1 MRIISDIEVYRNFFC
16 VGFLDYDSG
25 EHVVYEISERKNES
39 NEIRKVLKNTSYLI
53 GFNSIHYD
61 DIHLFKIYKENV
73 TNEEL
78 FNLTQEIIEKENY
91 SFYKQ
96 WKYVPKDLKLKQ
108 IDLFLYWSKMLR
120 QSKMLSLKSLAVQLN
135 HDNIQ
140 ELPYKPGSVLTEEQ
154 MNEVIRYNINDLLV
168 TKKLLNAL
176 KEEVNLRIWIKNEYA
191 VNCLS
196 YDAPKI
202 ASEILANDYAKV
214 TNSDSKSVKSL
225 NFAKP
230 SIHIEK
236 LIEDIDFKFELSAY
250 QNLYKKMQN
259 SWDHFAETVYINH
272 LNTTL
277 LSSYGIGG
285 LHSVNKNETYKSSDY
300 QIVTSDIASL
310 YPTLYLTYNCIRF
323 PELKEKLTQI
333 KNERIEAKRT
343 KNKTKDTFLKLVLN
357 SLSGL
362 LDNTYSWLYYPEGA
376 LRMRILGQ
384 LILTVLTEKA
394 ILKGY
399 KVISQNTD
407 GIELIIHK
415 SEIENYYQIVK
426 EVEDKYKVTF
436 EHDFYKK
443 IVYSSVNDYIAI
455 TESGKLK
462 KKGLFVTEPVL
473 GNSTDFLV
481 ISKALEAYFVNGIQP
496 EVFVKNHK
504 NIFDFCSAKKI
515 AKSFQVIWNG
525 KIQQQLNRFYV
536 SKKGAYL
543 YKKKDNK
550 NMENVLKGYGVMIYN
565 KHEEKPFEEYHV
577 NYQYYINEVKK
588 IIVQLEPPQ
597 STLF

>member
-1 MRIISDIEVYRNFFC
+1 
-16 VGFLDYDSG
+16 
-25 EHVVYEISERKNES
+25 
-39 NEIRKVLKNTSYLI
+39 
-53 GFNSIHYD
+53 
-61 DIHLFKIYKENV
+61 
-73 TNEEL
+73 
-78 FNLTQEIIEKENY
+78 
-91 SFYKQ
+91 
-96 WKYVPKDLKLKQ
+96 
-108 IDLFLYWSKMLR
+108 
-120 QSKMLSLKSLAVQLN
+120 
-135 HDNIQ
+135 
-140 ELPYKPGSVLTEEQ
+140 
-154 MNEVIRYNINDLLV
+154 
-168 TKKLLNAL
+168 
-176 KEEVNLRIWIKNEYA
+176 
-191 VNCLS
+191 
-196 YDAPKI
+196 
-202 ASEILANDYAKV
+202 
-214 TNSDSKSVKSL
+214 
-225 NFAKP
+225 
-230 SIHIEK
+230 
-236 LIEDIDFKFELSAY
+236 
-250 QNLYKKMQN
+250 
-259 SWDHFAETVYINH
+259 
-272 LNTTL
+272 
-277 LSSYGIGG
+277 
-285 LHSVNKNETYKSSDY
+285 
-300 QIVTSDIASL
+300 
-310 YPTLYLTYNCIRF
+310 
-323 PELKEKLTQI
+323 
-333 KNERIEAKRT
+333 
-343 KNKTKDTFLKLVLN
+343 
-357 SLSGL
+357 
-362 LDNTYSWLYYPEGA
+362 LYYPEGA